1 MKKNLRRLIT
11 VLLCMMLIV
20 CSSVPALAANNNKK
34 NNNGNSSCFK
44 DVKEDHWAY
53 KYILWMKNRDIIHGI
68 GNDLFNP
75 NGTVTRAEFAKMMVR
90 TLELDLYSP
99 AKPTFDDVGK
109 KNWEYPYVE
118 SAKNYLT
125 YYKTSTG
132 NYFRSLQPSVRE
144 DMAVALVKAL
154 GYQDEEVDLDLLDQF
169 ADEDEITPSL
179 RKYVALAVEYGLMK
193 GYPKDGKLYFGPM
206 GNLTR
211 AEAAT
216 LLYRAFVVKE
226 EKLPFDESKLPY
238 EEDEEI
244 DEVYVKPIVTVITYN
259 DMLEVNW
266 NKIDSPKFEG
276 YKVVISKDDST
287 PEYPENGYLYYI
299 TDKDQT
305 SAIIDNST
313 PYKGKSDF
321 GEYLKNGEKYYISVT
336 AVYSDKKITGKA
348 VRKVYTGPDYVDSS
362 KVPVVS
368 LSNKNGIPVLSWN
381 KTKAEDFK
389 EYRVVI
395 SKDNPNPG
403 IDDGYLYI
411 IKDRNTTSVEI
422 NNTQKY
428 TDGDFGKYLTKGEKY
443 YFTVVAVYKDGA
455 VAGKAIRKAYEGNNY
470 IDSSK
475 VPVVS
480 LSSESGVQVLSWNK
494 IKAEDLK
501 EYRVVISKQN
511 ATPGIND
518 GYLYK
523 IKDRN
528 TTTAEINNTQKYTNG
543 DFGNYLTKGERYYIT
558 VVAVY
563 EDGSVAGNA
572 IRFKYTGAENPEIY
586 QETVVSAVYEDG
598 NLMIKWNKIDS
609 PLLVEY
615 RLVIS
620 KDNATPAYPED
631 GYYYKAFSP
640 DTTSVIIDPSKAYK
654 NGDFSKLEYGKD
666 YYFSVTAV
674 YENNHYVAGN
684 AVKVLY
690 LFPTED

>member
-1 MKKNLRRLIT
+1 MGKNFRRLIT
-11 VLLCMMLIV
+11 VLLCLILII
-20 CSSVPALAANNNKK
+20 CSSVPALASNDKKNNNKK
-34 NNNGNSSCFK
+34 NSSCFE
-44 DVKEDHWAY
+44 DVGEDHWAY
-53 KYILWMKNRDIIHGI
+53 KYILWMSKKDIVHGV
-68 GNDLFNP
+68 GNGLFKP

-90 TLELDLYSP
+90 TLELDLFSP
-99 AKPTFDDVGK
+99 SKPTFDDVGK

-132 NYFRSLQPSVRE
+132 NYFKPTEPSVRE

-154 GYQDEEVDLDLLDQF
+154 GYQDEDVDMDILDQF
-169 ADEDEITPSL
+169 ADKNEITPSL
-179 RKYVALAVEYGLMK
+179 RKYVALSVKYGLMK

-216 LLYRAFVVKE
+216 LLCRAFVVKE
-226 EKLPFDESKLPY
+226 EKLPFDETKLPY

-244 DEVYVKPIVTVITYN
+244 EEVYVKPIVTVITH
-259 DMLEVNW
+259 DDKLEVTW
-266 NKIDSPKFEG
+266 NKIDSPKFKG
-276 YKVVISKDDST
+276 YRVVISKEDST

-299 TDKDQT
+299 TDKNQT

-313 PYKGKSDF
+313 PYKGNSDF
-321 GEYLKNGEKYYISVT
+321 GEYLKNGEKYYINVT
-336 AVYSDKKITGKA
+336 AVYTDKNVSGKA
-348 VRKVYTGPDYVDSS
+348 VRKTYTGPDHVDTS
-362 KVPVVS
+362 KIPVVS
-368 LSNKNGIPVLSWN
+368 IATENGIHVLKWN
-381 KTKAEDFK
+381 KINAEDFK

-395 SKDNPNPG
+395 SKENQNPG
-403 IDDGYLYI
+403 
-411 IKDRNTTSVEI
+411 E
-422 NNTQKY
+422 
-428 TDGDFGKYLTKGEKY
+428 E
-443 YFTVVAVYKDGA
+443 
-455 VAGKAIRKAYEGNNY
+455 
-470 IDSSK
+470 
-475 VPVVS
+475 
-480 LSSESGVQVLSWNK
+480 
-494 IKAEDLK
+494 
-501 EYRVVISKQN
+501 
-511 ATPGIND
+511 D

-528 TTTAEINNTQKYTNG
+528 TTSAVINNTQKYTGG

-563 EDGSVAGNA
+563 KNGTVAGNA
-572 IRFKYTGAENPEIY
+572 IRFKYNGDENPELY
-586 QETVVSAVYEDG
+586 QETVVSAVYEEG
-598 NLMIKWNKIDS
+598 NLVIKWNKINS

-620 KDNATPAYPED
+620 AKNPAPKYPAD

-640 DTTSVIIDPSKAYK
+640 DTTEVVIDPSKPYK

-674 YENNHYVAGN
+674 YKNNNYVAGN

-690 LFPTED
+690 LFPTDD